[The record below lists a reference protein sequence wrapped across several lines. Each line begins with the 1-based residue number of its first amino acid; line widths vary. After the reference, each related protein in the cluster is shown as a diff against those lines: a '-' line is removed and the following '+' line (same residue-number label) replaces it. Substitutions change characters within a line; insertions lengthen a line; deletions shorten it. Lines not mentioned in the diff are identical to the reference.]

1 MSAEGSYN
9 WMQIQS
15 GCTGP
20 PRPGRDRITETTK
33 AVLTALRDRGLL
45 ALDEESLCQ
54 PMAECRRRALW
65 LLEMAVEEVLW
76 QDACE
81 NF

>member
-1 MSAEGSYN
+1 MSSP
-9 WMQIQS
+9 
-15 GCTGP
+15 C
-20 PRPGRDRITETTK
+20 RDRITETTE
-33 AVLTALRDRGLL
+33 AVLAVLRDKGLL

-54 PMAECRRRALW
+54 SMAECRRRALW

-76 QDACE
+76 QDECE